1 MKKKNFIFT
10 VLLIPFF
17 GISQTIEKFSIDSG
31 GASTSAGGIQMLYT
45 IGEVNVQELSAEGIS
60 ISEGF
65 INAALKISINPKL
78 FLQGPILNPANAGL
92 MNDDLRVASYLPT
105 TSPYTDAATCDVSV
119 FNVTGNDAIVDWVW
133 VELRDKTDDTSVIL
147 SQSALLQRDG
157 DVVATDGVSY
167 INPSVSADDYFV
179 VVNHKNHLG
188 IMTKTPVT
196 IAATAVPVVIDFT
209 DVTTE
214 TYGTPQAQ
222 AMLASGAMALWAGDV
237 NGDGVVN
244 FSGDVNRVA
253 VDVILFPANTSF
265 STSYDFVDG
274 YFQSDVLLDGNV
286 SFSNDINQILLSILL
301 YPLNTS
307 FSSQYNLF
315 EEQLPSPSALRS
327 TVKLNLDEIRL
338 QSALDILNNQNQKP

>member
-1 MKKKNFIFT
+1 MSYFKGNT
-10 VLLIPFF
+10 Q
-17 GISQTIEKFSIDSG
+17 SIEKFSIDSG
-31 GASTSAGGIQMLYT
+31 GASASSGDIQILYT
-45 IGEVNVQELSAEGIS
+45 IGEVNVQELNAGGIS

-65 INAALKISINPKL
+65 INADLKIRINPKL

-92 MNDDLRVASYLPT
+92 MNDDLRIASYLPT
-105 TSPYTDAATCDVSV
+105 TSPYADAATCDVSV
-119 FNVTGNDAIVDWVW
+119 FNITGNDAIVDWVW
-133 VELRDKTDDTSVIL
+133 IELRDKTDDTSVIL

-167 INPSVSADDYFV
+167 INPSVSADAYFV

-188 IMTKTPVT
+188 IMTKTPVN
-196 IAATAVPVVIDFT
+196 IAATALPVIIDFT
-209 DVTTE
+209 DINTE

-222 AMLASGAMALWAGDV
+222 VTLASGSKALWAGDV

-244 FSGDVNRVA
+244 FSGDVNRIA
-253 VDVILFPANTSF
+253 VDVILFPENASF

-307 FSSQYNLF
+307 FSSLYNLF
-315 EEQLPSPSALRS
+315 QEQLPSPSASRS
-327 TVKLNLDEIRL
+327 AAQLNLDEIRL
-338 QSALDILNNQNQKP
+338 QSALDILNN